1 VSSLCSRR
9 RAPDLD
15 DSEFLRESGGGVESL
30 EVTDSCD
37 KPKHLGKQESNHVV
51 ADDVVA
57 KVVKCPGRETLS
69 LCGYQ
74 ECKGVASPCFCAC

>member
-1 VSSLCSRR
+1 MSALCSRR

-15 DSEFLRESGGGVESL
+15 EMTEFQRVGGGVESL

-37 KPKHLGKQESNHVV
+37 KPKHRGKQTSIHVV

-69 LCGYQ
+69 LCGYK
-74 ECKGVASPCFCAC
+74 EFKGVARPRFCAC